1 MCVTSQKHTAPKMST
16 TPGTYNRQVMSKVD
30 WSDWC
35 FLAPGTAGLQEYYQD
50 VLLTYCHLL
59 RESVKTTV
67 LQCTYRASQ
76 CNTTEFIPPGLQHL
90 EKANLNPAEHKI
102 WDILQ
107 LWAGTTAVGQW

>member
-1 MCVTSQKHTAPKMST
+1 
-16 TPGTYNRQVMSKVD
+16 MSKVD